1 MCQGPLVGVAN
12 ISGTRK
18 TWFVPWWSSQHKGDN
33 IAYTSA
39 KPSVWVGK
47 ASCPAGQEGQLR
59 KQGKEGLWEE
69 VALSSGLSDKQ
80 LLGVVSPRCGQRTS
94 LACYFMSKVMSP

>member
-1 MCQGPLVGVAN
+1 MLRISQGQERLVLYPGGHHS
-12 ISGTRK
+12 IRETIRG
-18 TWFVPWWSSQHKGDN
+18 
-33 IAYTSA
+33 SA

-47 ASCPAGQEGQLR
+47 GQLR

-69 VALSSGLSDKQ
+69 MALSSGLSDKQ

-94 LACYFMSKVMSP
+94 LACYFISKMMCP

>member
-1 MCQGPLVGVAN
+1 MLRISQGQARLDLYLGGHHR
-12 ISGTRK
+12 IRETIRR
-18 TWFVPWWSSQHKGDN
+18 
-33 IAYTSA
+33 SA

-47 ASCPAGQEGQLR
+47 ASCLAGQEGQLR

-94 LACYFMSKVMSP
+94 LACYFVSKGMCP